1 MSKNRRQT
9 LNHQCTVKEQRELVS
24 KMTDCDQSLSD
35 HNSRYECYVEVS
47 KESRENKACLF
58 S

>member
-1 MSKNRRQT
+1 MSKNT
-9 LNHQCTVKEQRELVS
+9 SHLLNHHCTVKEQIQLVS

-35 HNSRYECYVEVS
+35 HNSRYECYVQVS
-47 KESRENKACLF
+47 KESRENKACLY